1 MKQVKGLGAKTG
13 SFKELP
19 AILRAVIFGFL
30 VSSAGIAVWSLF
42 LLKIA
47 APWSAIP
54 MVLALWLYVK
64 WFSGSWAPKSN
75 RAIRRNRFRVS
86 HLSATDRIG
95 SLAAALLFVV
105 IVQASFVITFRI
117 FEFPADRFTADYK
130 LLDTMPRAVAWIV
143 IIMSSIVAGICE
155 ETGFRGYMQV
165 PLEKKFGPVVGIII
179 TSMVFMLIH
188 LTHSWAAPII
198 PHIFFASVLLG
209 ILAYRSG
216 SLIPGIIGHSILDI
230 FDYGIWWTNI
240 TGGFNKKTIFYTGID
255 IHFIVFC
262 LVFGLA
268 LIGFFKTVSKLKS
281 GNDQL
286 ADRISK

>member
-1 MKQVKGLGAKTG
+1 MKQVNGSGLNGG
-13 SFKELP
+13 NRNGLLL
-19 AILRAVIFGFL
+19 ILLAVLTGFL

-42 LLKIA
+42 LLKIS

-54 MVLALWLYVK
+54 MVLALWVYLK

-75 RAIRRNRFRVS
+75 QAIRRNRFRLS

-95 SLAAALLFVV
+95 SLAAALFFVV
-105 IVQASFVITFRI
+105 IVQAGFVITFRI
-117 FEFPADRFTADYK
+117 QEFPASRFTSDYK
-130 LLDTMPRAVAWIV
+130 ILDSMPAGVAWAMIV
-143 IIMSSIVAGICE
+143 MSSIVAGICE

-165 PLEKKFGPVVGIII
+165 PLENKFGSLTGIFI
-179 TSMVFMLIH
+179 TSAVFTLIH

-230 FDYGIWWTNI
+230 FDYGVWWTNI
-240 TGGFNKKTIFYTGID
+240 TGGFNKKTIFVTGID
-255 IHFIVFC
+255 LHFIVCC
-262 LVFGLA
+262 LVFGLS
-268 LIGFFKTVSKLKS
+268 IFGFFRSVGQLKH
-281 GNDQL
+281 
-286 ADRISK
+286 K